1 MTPLHLISRVVLSV
15 LGIQRIMKIC
25 ILLIEILTGVHLP
38 FQICI
43 SKATVKG
50 KNKDLKLELY
60 VIPLELKVLIY
71 WFKQK
76 CKTLKF
82 SFDII
87 LNRGGTL
94 GVLFQ
99 YSKQNFFNCTS
110 KTNSS
115 IFLRVKIN
123 YKTYK
128 CLEPYYFLE
137 LIH

>member
-87 LNRGGTL
+87 LEEVPWECCFNIASRTFSTVHL
-94 GVLFQ
+94 
-99 YSKQNFFNCTS
+99 KQTPASF
-110 KTNSS
+110 
-115 IFLRVKIN
+115 
-123 YKTYK
+123 
-128 CLEPYYFLE
+128 
-137 LIH
+137 